1 MSDWPINQPD
11 DPTRLDV
18 PTDIL
23 CSFHYFG
30 DIDMGAMR
38 SWGTRIIGDS
48 GAFSAMS
55 TGKPI
60 EREVFH
66 AWADRWR
73 DDLLWVAALDV
84 IGDAEASYQNWLA
97 ARRDGLELVPTIHYG
112 EGTAQLDRFA
122 EEGAT
127 LIGLGGMVPYSSE
140 KERLMRWTLMM
151 HRHARDHHPQVRF
164 HGWGISHPY
173 LVDNLPWWSTD
184 SSGFSS
190 CFRFGTLRLWEP
202 RRGRFVGVDLNGR
215 DLARHAR
222 LLREVYGIDWRVVA
236 ESKSENRRELGRVA
250 IRSVQLYAAWL
261 QKRQAV
267 TPPALLIERL
277 ERESS
282 GPLSSA
288 AVIRR
293 TEPISAMSPDGSW
306 HAPKLDG
313 PLQVAAMVTSA
324 QGQAITPDGLA
335 ITGRIGNQTIAPLQ
349 VAAMG
354 APAMQPSKAVSPDG
368 GQPPLLGPLQSAAW
382 GEATGSN
389 GPAIHPEGRLIS
401 RVHEAAPSGGG
412 SSRPAP
418 VGGSGISAHGAES
431 GDRTSSVGPLQVG
444 AVGSGKDSALLSPS
458 GGWPVE

>member
-140 KERLMRWTLMM
+140 KDRLMRWCLMM

-267 TPPALLIERL
+267 TPPALLL
-277 ERESS
+277 PKLSTS
-282 GPLSSA
+282 GPIQAA
-288 AVIRR
+288 AVVRNESMNAM
-293 TEPISAMSPDGSW
+293 TPWADTSLGPI
-306 HAPKLDG
+306 
-313 PLQVAAMVTSA
+313 
-324 QGQAITPDGLA
+324 
-335 ITGRIGNQTIAPLQ
+335 Q

-401 RVHEAAPSGGG
+401 RVHEAAGTGGG
-412 SSRPAP
+412 VAS
-418 VGGSGISAHGAES
+418 
-431 GDRTSSVGPLQVG
+431 PL
-444 AVGSGKDSALLSPS
+444 S
-458 GGWPVE
+458 

>member
-1 MSDWPINQPD
+1 MTDWPINQPSD
-11 DPTRLDV
+11 HTRLDV

-23 CSFHYFG
+23 CSFHYFS
-30 DIDMGAMR
+30 DIDMGAMH

-55 TGKPI
+55 LGKPI
-60 EREVFH
+60 EREQFH
-66 AWADRWR
+66 AWAARWA
-73 DDLLWVAALDV
+73 DALLWVAALDV

-140 KERLMRWTLMM
+140 KDRLMRWCLMM

-267 TPPALLIERL
+267 TPPELLMPKL
-277 ERESS
+277 SAS
-282 GPLSSA
+282 GPL
-288 AVIRR
+288 
-293 TEPISAMSPDGSW
+293 
-306 HAPKLDG
+306 
-313 PLQVAAMVTSA
+313 
-324 QGQAITPDGLA
+324 
-335 ITGRIGNQTIAPLQ
+335 QTL
-349 VAAMG
+349 
-354 APAMQPSKAVSPDG
+354 AVSAGGNAAPSTLLGPDG
-368 GQPPLLGPLQSAAW
+368 GQPPVSGPLMVGALNPGSPAAAPYPD
-382 GEATGSN
+382 GA
-389 GPAIHPEGRLIS
+389 LIS
-401 RVHEAAPSGGG
+401 GVTVPLPERE
-412 SSRPAP
+412 SSRPSERR
-418 VGGSGISAHGAES
+418 GDGEQRIGAER
-431 GDRTSSVGPLQVG
+431 GDHPGWPDNIATGPLQVG
-444 AVGSGKDSALLSPS
+444 AVGVGKDSVVFSP
-458 GGWPVE
+458 GEDAWPVE

>member
-84 IGDAEASYQNWLA
+84 IGDAEASYQNWQA

-140 KERLMRWTLMM
+140 KDRLMRWCLMM

-267 TPPALLIERL
+267 TPPALL
-277 ERESS
+277 
-282 GPLSSA
+282 
-288 AVIRR
+288 
-293 TEPISAMSPDGSW
+293 M
-306 HAPKLDG
+306 PKLEG
-313 PLQVAAMVTSA
+313 
-324 QGQAITPDGLA
+324 GG
-335 ITGRIGNQTIAPLQ
+335 PLQ

-354 APAMQPSKAVSPDG
+354 APAMQPSKAISPDG

-401 RVHEAAPSGGG
+401 RVHEAAMNGGG
-412 SSRPAP
+412 R
-418 VGGSGISAHGAES
+418 V
-431 GDRTSSVGPLQVG
+431 VGPLSVAAMG
-444 AVGSGKDSALLSPS
+444 SSGSGQSEGITPDGRTISQQGRSK
-458 GGWPVE
+458 

>member
-1 MSDWPINQPD
+1 MTDWPINQPD
-11 DPTRLDV
+11 DHTRLDV

-55 TGKPI
+55 LGKPI
-60 EREVFH
+60 EREQFH
-66 AWADRWR
+66 AWAARWA
-73 DDLLWVAALDV
+73 DALLWVAALDV
-84 IGDAEASYQNWLA
+84 IGDAEASYQNWQA

-122 EEGAT
+122 EQGAT
-127 LIGLGGMVPYSSE
+127 LVGLGGMVPYSSE
-140 KERLMRWTLMM
+140 KDRLMRWCLMM
-151 HRHARDHHPQVRF
+151 HRHARDHHPQIRF

-222 LLREVYGIDWRVVA
+222 LLREVYGIDWRLVA

-267 TPPALLIERL
+267 TPPALL
-277 ERESS
+277 
-282 GPLSSA
+282 
-288 AVIRR
+288 
-293 TEPISAMSPDGSW
+293 M
-306 HAPKLDG
+306 PKLEG
-313 PLQVAAMVTSA
+313 
-324 QGQAITPDGLA
+324 GG
-335 ITGRIGNQTIAPLQ
+335 PLQ

-354 APAMQPSKAVSPDG
+354 APAMQPSKAISPDD

-382 GEATGSN
+382 GEATGSQ

-401 RVHEAAPSGGG
+401 RVHEAAMNGGG
-412 SSRPAP
+412 RVVGPLQHMPQAYPGTAQNMALDPP
-418 VGGSGISAHGAES
+418 VAS
-431 GDRTSSVGPLQVG
+431 GPLQVG
-444 AVGSGKDSALLSPS
+444 AVGVGKDSVVFSP
-458 GGWPVE
+458 GEDAWPVE

>member
-112 EGTAQLDRFA
+112 EGTVQLDRFA

-140 KERLMRWTLMM
+140 KDRLMRWCLMM

-215 DLARHAR
+215 DHAR
-222 LLREVYGIDWRVVA
+222 PAG
-236 ESKSENRRELGRVA
+236 
-250 IRSVQLYAAWL
+250 AAG
-261 QKRQAV
+261 RQA
-267 TPPALLIERL
+267 LGDCGL
-277 ERESS
+277 
-282 GPLSSA
+282 
-288 AVIRR
+288 
-293 TEPISAMSPDGSW
+293 PDS
-306 HAPKLDG
+306 
-313 PLQVAAMVTSA
+313 
-324 QGQAITPDGLA
+324 GLA
-335 ITGRIGNQTIAPLQ
+335 VRSPGALEGHAERRGEG
-349 VAAMG
+349 AA
-354 APAMQPSKAVSPDG
+354 Q
-368 GQPPLLGPLQSAAW
+368 
-382 GEATGSN
+382 
-389 GPAIHPEGRLIS
+389 R
-401 RVHEAAPSGGG
+401 R
-412 SSRPAP
+412 
-418 VGGSGISAHGAES
+418 
-431 GDRTSSVGPLQVG
+431 GDLT
-444 AVGSGKDSALLSPS
+444 
-458 GGWPVE
+458 